1 MSEIQ
6 LVNYEKYNKK
16 VKKLYKEA
24 FPINE
29 RLPIFILKILSK
41 KRKANFYEIY
51 DNTSFIGM
59 LYNVYYKD
67 IVFVLYLAIDNQFR
81 GKGYGSKVLN
91 LIKEKYDKNRII
103 LNIEK
108 INEKAQQQKPSA
120 KAYATA
126 PISSAAAAMKAKLKQ
141 QQQIQQAPVVMS
153 LPAQMPAPAYSFEQI
168 LNSLSEI
175 ETNLT
180 DKISELL
187 EKKLDEKL
195 DGMDE
200 VVVELVRCKTENETL
215 RYKINELNKE
225 VYNIKNE
232 LSLYKPIGLGFY
244 VKKSVDSSL
253 L

>member
-1 MSEIQ
+1 MT
-6 LVNYEKYNKK
+6 NAYNGQPQTGTQNFSVGTVRNILNTDNKGIAKLCAQVSMMPKK
-16 VKKLYKEA
+16 DQFGRTYFTRDDLE
-24 FPINE
+24 
-29 RLPIFILKILSK
+29 ILKRTK
-41 KRKANFYEIY
+41 
-51 DNTSFIGM
+51 
-59 LYNVYYKD
+59 
-67 IVFVLYLAIDNQFR
+67 
-81 GKGYGSKVLN
+81 
-91 LIKEKYDKNRII
+91 
-103 LNIEK
+103 K
-108 INEKAQQQKPSA
+108 INEKTQQQKPSA

-126 PISSAAAAMKAKLKQ
+126 PISSTAAAMKAKLKQ

-153 LPAQMPAPAYSFEQI
+153 QPVQMPAPAYSFEQI

>member
-1 MSEIQ
+1 MT
-6 LVNYEKYNKK
+6 NAYNGQPQTGTQNFSVGTVRNILNTDNKGIAKLCAQVSMMPKK
-16 VKKLYKEA
+16 DQFGRTYFTRDDLE
-24 FPINE
+24 
-29 RLPIFILKILSK
+29 ILKRTK
-41 KRKANFYEIY
+41 
-51 DNTSFIGM
+51 
-59 LYNVYYKD
+59 
-67 IVFVLYLAIDNQFR
+67 
-81 GKGYGSKVLN
+81 
-91 LIKEKYDKNRII
+91 
-103 LNIEK
+103 K

-153 LPAQMPAPAYSFEQI
+153 QPVQMPVQSYSFEQI
-168 LNSLSEI
+168 LNSLSKI

>member
-1 MSEIQ
+1 MT
-6 LVNYEKYNKK
+6 NAYNGQPQTGTQNFSVGTVRNILNTDNKGIAKLCAQVSMMPKK
-16 VKKLYKEA
+16 DQFGRTYFTRDDLE
-24 FPINE
+24 
-29 RLPIFILKILSK
+29 ILKRTK
-41 KRKANFYEIY
+41 
-51 DNTSFIGM
+51 
-59 LYNVYYKD
+59 
-67 IVFVLYLAIDNQFR
+67 
-81 GKGYGSKVLN
+81 
-91 LIKEKYDKNRII
+91 
-103 LNIEK
+103 K

-153 LPAQMPAPAYSFEQI
+153 QPVQMPVQSYSFEQI